1 MKMKVDDTCLTYFL
15 SNRGEPRV
23 HNSCYVHLPYNE
35 WFERL
40 HELKWYKMDD
50 RKMLE
55 WNVNG
60 IMLFSKSLILF
71 LLSLDVYLGGLFKK
85 FVESFLKVKVEFLH
99 LQSVNISLEYVFSW
113 GDFTWN

>member
-1 MKMKVDDTCLTYFL
+1 
-15 SNRGEPRV
+15 
-23 HNSCYVHLPYNE
+23 
-35 WFERL
+35 
-40 HELKWYKMDD
+40 
-50 RKMLE
+50 MLE

-99 LQSVNISLEYVFSW
+99 QVHLQSVNISLEYVFSL
-113 GDFTWN
+113 GKFTLNYSILG